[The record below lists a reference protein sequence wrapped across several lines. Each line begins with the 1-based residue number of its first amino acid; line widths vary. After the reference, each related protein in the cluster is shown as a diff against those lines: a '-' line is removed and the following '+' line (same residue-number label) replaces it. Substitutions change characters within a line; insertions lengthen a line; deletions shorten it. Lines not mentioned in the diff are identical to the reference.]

1 MGIEALLASSWFI
14 PAMVGTATAASAAGL
29 GYSIAAGEA
38 GKKAQREAMNQQQAA
53 QAKAAQQARQQAT
66 ESQAAIRRSQQQA
79 PDVAGIMAA
88 AQESGAG
95 GPSATML
102 TGPAGVDPSQLML
115 GRNTLLGG

>member
-1 MGIEALLASSWFI
+1 MAAISSIVAGAL
-14 PAMVGTATAASAAGL
+14 AASAAAAAAGV
-29 GYSIAAGEA
+29 GYSVYAGEQ
-38 GKKAQREAMNQQQAA
+38 GKKAQREAMNQQKAA
-53 QAKAAQQARQQAT
+53 QAQAAQQARQQAT

-79 PDVAGIMAA
+79 PDVASIMAA

-102 TGPAGVDPSQLML
+102 TGPAGIDPSQLML